1 MSENNIMKEKLL
13 LIGAGTFGRAV
24 SEQAILNYDCAFVD
38 DGFSVGDTVCDIPVV
53 GHISDLETLRSN
65 YDKLVV
71 VIGNNKLREQIYQKA
86 RGLEYTF
93 LNIVSS
99 SAYISPF
106 AKIGWGCIIL
116 QNVVIENKV
125 KIGNGVLLNAGIDI
139 RCDSCVDDYVLI
151 YSNSVV
157 HTQVHI
163 GRCVRIGGNVTISNG
178 VVVPDGMDVKN
189 GATLY

>member
-65 YDKLVV
+65 Y
-71 VIGNNKLREQIYQKA
+71 
-86 RGLEYTF
+86 
-93 LNIVSS
+93 
-99 SAYISPF
+99 
-106 AKIGWGCIIL
+106 
-116 QNVVIENKV
+116 
-125 KIGNGVLLNAGIDI
+125 
-139 RCDSCVDDYVLI
+139 VLI